1 MIDTENRDRPICPW
15 CGHENSV
22 ELLHPTV
29 TRVVMGCAAC
39 NKAMDVVRNTT
50 ITFTTKRLFNE
61 PVIGIVGATVTEQPE
76 RAMLIQM
83 VQRDLIAKGS
93 TTLEVTED
101 MITAKDKALRAEL
114 IEQWKLLPEDAP
126 DNTAE

>member
-1 MIDTENRDRPICPW
+1 MSKLTENRDVPICPW
-15 CGHENSV
+15 CGHENRS

-50 ITFTTKRLFNE
+50 ITFTTKRLFHE
-61 PVIGIVGATVTEQPE
+61 PVIGIAGATVTEQPE

-83 VQRDLIAKGS
+83 VQRDLIARGCQR
-93 TTLEVTED
+93 LEVTEE

-114 IEQWKLLPEDAP
+114 VKQWEPLPGE
-126 DNTAE
+126 AEPTRQ